1 MKSVDTVSRY
11 GEEPPPEPE
20 KSAGFAFLRIKLRK
34 TLFFDEEAFHLAD
47 GCDTR
52 MK

>member
-20 KSAGFAFLRIKLRK
+20 KSAGFAFFADKIKKNFVFR
-34 TLFFDEEAFHLAD
+34 
-47 GCDTR
+47 
-52 MK
+52 